1 MKNKI
6 KINFRTQKAGKMIQ
20 KDKWAWAWVPVLYF
34 TQGIP
39 YVLVV
44 TVSVIMYKKLGISNS
59 DIGLYTSWL
68 YLPWVLKPLWSP
80 FVDLNGTK
88 RKWFLSMQ
96 LIISLAILGVGLTV
110 PTSVFFT
117 TTLACFWMA
126 AFASATND
134 IASDGYY
141 MLGLT
146 EKKQAFFVGMR
157 STFYR
162 LAMITGQGLIVI
174 LAGFLENYYGDNTKA
189 WSVTMIAAAILM
201 LALTIAN
208 FFVTPKYE
216 TSEAIVQVKPEG
228 FLDVFISFFKKPNI
242 GIALAFILSYRLG
255 ESQLVKMAAP
265 FLLDKTS
272 AGGLEYST
280 EAVGTIYGTVGVIML
295 SLGGILGGILI
306 SKDGL
311 KKWML
316 PMVLA
321 LNVPN
326 AMYAFLALTKT
337 TSIVAVV
344 VTVVLE
350 QFGYGF
356 GFAAFLIFLIYIAE
370 GISKTSHYA
379 IATGF
384 MALGMML
391 PGMASGYI
399 QEWLGYGGFF
409 VWVVIAA
416 LPALFLLKYIKYP
429 ADYGKKTNTED
440 V

>member
-1 MKNKI
+1 
-6 KINFRTQKAGKMIQ
+6 MIH
-20 KDKWAWAWVPVLYF
+20 KDKGAWAWVPILYF

-44 TVSVIMYKKLGISNS
+44 TVSVIMYKRLGISNS

-80 FVDLNGTK
+80 FVDLKSTK
-88 RKWFLSMQ
+88 RNWFLTMQ
-96 LIISLAILGVGLTV
+96 LIISLALLGVGFTL
-110 PTSVFFT
+110 PTNAFFIT
-117 TTLACFWMA
+117 SLACFWMA

-162 LAMITGQGLIVI
+162 LAMVTGQGLIVI
-174 LAGFLENYYGDNTKA
+174 LAGFLENRHVDNAKG
-189 WSVTMIAAAILM
+189 WSITMIVAALLM
-201 LALTIAN
+201 LALTISN

-216 TSEAIVQVKPEG
+216 SSAVIVQPKPSG
-228 FLDVFISFFKKPNI
+228 FIQIFASFFQKSNI
-242 GIALAFILSYRLG
+242 GIALAFILTYRLG

-265 FLLDKTS
+265 FLLDKIEV
-272 AGGLEYST
+272 GGLGYST

-295 SLGGILGGILI
+295 SIGGILGGILI
-306 SKDGL
+306 SRDGL
-311 KKWML
+311 RKWML
-316 PMVLA
+316 PMVLS

-326 AMYAFLALTKT
+326 ALYALLALTKT
-337 TSIVAVV
+337 TNIVAVV
-344 VTVVLE
+344 GTVVLE

-356 GFAAFLIFLIYIAE
+356 GFAAFLIYLIYIAE

-391 PGMASGYI
+391 PGMISGYI
-399 QEWLGYGGFF
+399 QEWLGYDGFF
-409 VWVVIAA
+409 IWVVVAA
-416 LPALFLLKYIKYP
+416 LPSLFLLKFLKYP
-429 ADYGKKTNTED
+429 ADYGKKSSSD
-440 V
+440 GI